1 MAQGPLAG
9 IRVIDLTQVLAGPT
23 ATMLLADLGAD
34 VIKVEPPGGGDLS
47 RLARYAKGGINST
60 VANANRGKRS
70 IQVDLSTEAGR
81 DLGVQLLANC
91 DVAVQNMR
99 PGVMDSL
106 GMGYEHAA
114 AANPEIIYCSMS
126 GYGPTGPYADRA
138 AYDPIIQAV
147 TGYVALQVNPEV
159 PIPDLVRNGLVDKAS
174 GWMAAL
180 AIVSALFARS
190 RGATG
195 QHIDLSML
203 DTAVQ
208 FLWPDGG
215 MADTLLDDDA
225 REGRRLSTLYRLT
238 PCADGHI
245 VYFVV
250 SNKQFHG
257 LYRALGRP
265 DWVDHPQWGRA
276 PTATSSPV
284 GHPRGPPRPLRGAR
298 SPARGVRQEGGGAGA
313 PDARELRPCGEVT
326 AVEDLHDDPQMAPN
340 ETLVDGTI
348 RPRAGSASPARRR
361 GSRSPSPS
369 SGPPFPGSTSTRMR
383 SWPSSGSTL
392 MPEDLRR
399 GSSPTGRAAD
409 RAPPEQRQTLVEWDH
424 PTAGRIRQ
432 PRPAPRFSVTQPEFR
447 PSVPRLNEHADEI
460 LAELG
465 FDADAVEDLRRAG
478 AVF

>member
-1 MAQGPLAG
+1 MTAQGPLAG

-34 VIKVEPPGGGDLS
+34 VIKVEPPGAGDLS
-47 RLARYAKGGINST
+47 RLARFAKGGINST
-60 VANANRGKRS
+60 FVNCNRGKRS
-70 IQVDLSTEAGR
+70 IQIDLSTDAGR
-81 DLGVQLLANC
+81 RLGLQLLDGC

-114 AANPEIIYCSMS
+114 AVNPGIVYCSMS

-138 AYDPIIQAV
+138 AFDPIIQAV
-147 TGYVALQVNPEV
+147 SGYVALQVNPEV
-159 PIPDLVRNGLVDKAS
+159 PIPDLVRNGVIDKAS

-180 AIVSALFARS
+180 AIVSALFARDRS
-190 RGATG
+190 AGG

-215 MADTLLDDDA
+215 MADTLLDEDA

-238 PCADGHI
+238 PCADGHL
-245 VYFVV
+245 VYFVI
-250 SNKQFHG
+250 SDKQFHG

-265 DWVDHPQWGRA
+265 EWVDHPQWGTHEGRRGLSEELGSLLEAEFAKWRVAELA
-276 PTATSSPV
+276 PRMHEHSV
-284 GHPRGPPRPLRGAR
+284 
-298 SPARGVRQEGGGAGA
+298 
-313 PDARELRPCGEVT
+313 PCGEVT
-326 AVEDLHDDPQMAPN
+326 AVEDLHDDPQ
-340 ETLVDGTI
+340 I
-348 RPRAGSASPARRR
+348 RHNG
-361 GSRSPSPS
+361 
-369 SGPPFPGSTSTRMR
+369 
-383 SWPSSGSTL
+383 
-392 MPEDLRR
+392 
-399 GSSPTGRAAD
+399 
-409 RAPPEQRQTLVEWDH
+409 TLVEWDH

-432 PRPAPRFSVTQPEFR
+432 PRSAPRFSATQPDFR
-447 PSVPRLNEHADEI
+447 PSAPRLNEHADEI

-465 FDADAVEDLRRAG
+465 LDAEEIEALRRAG

>member
-1 MAQGPLAG
+1 MTTGPLSG
-9 IRVIDLTQVLAGPT
+9 TRVIDLTQVLAGPT
-23 ATMLLADLGAD
+23 ATMLLADLGAE
-34 VIKVEPPGGGDLS
+34 VIKVEPPGVGDLS
-47 RLARYAKGGINST
+47 RMARYAKGGINST

-70 IQVDLSTEAGR
+70 IQIDLSTGAGR
-81 DLGVQLLANC
+81 DLGLRLLAGC

-99 PGVMDSL
+99 PGVLDSL

-114 AANPEIIYCSMS
+114 AVNPEIIYCSMS
-126 GYGPTGPYADRA
+126 GYGSSGPYAGRA

-147 TGYVALQVNPEV
+147 TGYVALQVNPEI

-180 AIVSALFARS
+180 AIVSALLARAQ
-190 RGATG
+190 GNGG

-225 REGRRLSTLYRLT
+225 GEGTRLSTLYRLT

-250 SNKQFHG
+250 SDKQFHG
-257 LYRALGRP
+257 LYRALGRD
-265 DWVDHPQWGRA
+265 DWIEHPQWGTHEGRRGRSEELGA
-276 PTATSSPV
+276 LLEEEFGRWRVADLV
-284 GHPRGPPRPLRGAR
+284 PRMHEN
-298 SPARGVRQEGGGAGA
+298 SV
-313 PDARELRPCGEVT
+313 PCGEVA
-326 AVEDLHDDPQMAPN
+326 AVEDLHADPQIRHN
-340 ETLVDGTI
+340 E
-348 RPRAGSASPARRR
+348 
-361 GSRSPSPS
+361 
-369 SGPPFPGSTSTRMR
+369 
-383 SWPSSGSTL
+383 
-392 MPEDLRR
+392 
-399 GSSPTGRAAD
+399 
-409 RAPPEQRQTLVEWDH
+409 TLVEWDH

-432 PRPAPRFSVTQPEFR
+432 ARLAPRFSTTQPQFR
-447 PSVPRLNEHADEI
+447 PSVPTLNEHADEI

-465 FDADAVEDLRRAG
+465 LGTGEIEDLRRAG

>member
-1 MAQGPLAG
+1 MATGPLSG

-34 VIKVEPPGGGDLS
+34 VIKIEPPGMGDLS

-60 VANANRGKRS
+60 VANCNRGKRS
-70 IQVDLSTEAGR
+70 IQIDLSTDGGR
-81 DLGVQLLANC
+81 DVGLRLLAGC

-99 PGVMDSL
+99 PGIMASL

-114 AANPEIIYCSMS
+114 AVNPEIIYCSMS
-126 GYGPTGPYADRA
+126 GYGQTGPYAGRA

-147 TGYVALQVNPEV
+147 TGYVSVQVNPEV
-159 PIPDLVRNGLVDKAS
+159 PIPDLVRNGVIDKAS

-180 AIVSALFARS
+180 AITSALFARS
-190 RGATG
+190 RGAGG

-215 MADTLLDDDA
+215 MADTLLDPEA
-225 REGRRLSTLYRLT
+225 SEGRRLSTLYRLT

-250 SNKQFHG
+250 SDKQFHG

-265 DWVDHPQWGRA
+265 DWIDHPQWGTHESRRGRSEELGA
-276 PTATSSPV
+276 LLEEEFAQWKV
-284 GHPRGPPRPLRGAR
+284 GDLVPRMHEN
-298 SPARGVRQEGGGAGA
+298 SV
-313 PDARELRPCGEVT
+313 PCGEVA
-326 AVEDLHDDPQMAPN
+326 AVEDLHEDPQIRHN
-340 ETLVDGTI
+340 E
-348 RPRAGSASPARRR
+348 
-361 GSRSPSPS
+361 
-369 SGPPFPGSTSTRMR
+369 
-383 SWPSSGSTL
+383 
-392 MPEDLRR
+392 
-399 GSSPTGRAAD
+399 
-409 RAPPEQRQTLVEWDH
+409 TLVEWDH

-432 PRPAPRFSVTQPEFR
+432 SRLAPRFSATQPEFR
-447 PSVPRLNEHADEI
+447 PSVPGLNEHADEI

-465 FDADAVEDLRRAG
+465 LDTDEIEDLRRGG

>member
-1 MAQGPLAG
+1 MATGPLAG

-23 ATMLLADLGAD
+23 AAMLLADLGAD
-34 VIKVEPPGGGDLS
+34 VIKVEPPGTGDLS

-70 IQVDLSTEAGR
+70 IQIDLSTEAGR
-81 DLGVQLLANC
+81 GLGLKLLAGC

-106 GMGYEHAA
+106 GMGYSDAA
-114 AANPEIIYCSMS
+114 AVNPEIVYCSMS

-159 PIPDLVRNGLVDKAS
+159 PFPDLVRNGVVDKAS
-174 GWMAAL
+174 GWMGAL
-180 AIVSALFARS
+180 AITSALFARAQ
-190 RGATG
+190 GHGG

-203 DTAVQ
+203 DAAVQ

-250 SNKQFHG
+250 SDKQFHG
-257 LYRALGRP
+257 LYRALERP
-265 DWVDHPQWGRA
+265 DWIDHPQWGTHAGRRGLSEELGA
-276 PTATSSPV
+276 LLEEEFAKWRVAELT
-284 GHPRGPPRPLRGAR
+284 PRMHEN
-298 SPARGVRQEGGGAGA
+298 SV
-313 PDARELRPCGEVT
+313 PCGEV
-326 AVEDLHDDPQMAPN
+326 ASVEELHHDPQIRHN
-340 ETLVDGTI
+340 ETLID
-348 RPRAGSASPARRR
+348 
-361 GSRSPSPS
+361 
-369 SGPPFPGSTSTRMR
+369 
-383 SWPSSGSTL
+383 
-392 MPEDLRR
+392 
-399 GSSPTGRAAD
+399 
-409 RAPPEQRQTLVEWDH
+409 WDH

-432 PRPAPRFSVTQPEFR
+432 PRLAPRFSTTQPEFR
-447 PSVPRLNEHADEI
+447 TSAPRLNEHATEI

-465 FDADAVEDLRRAG
+465 LDAEAIEELRREG

>member
-1 MAQGPLAG
+1 MATGPLSD

-34 VIKVEPPGGGDLS
+34 VIKVEPPGVGDLS
-47 RLARYAKGGINST
+47 RLAQFEKGGINST
-60 VANANRGKRS
+60 AANNNRGKRS
-70 IQVDLSTEAGR
+70 IQIDLSTEAGR
-81 DLGVQLLANC
+81 ELGLRMLAGC

-99 PGVMDSL
+99 PGVMDDL
-106 GMGYEHAA
+106 GLGYEQAA
-114 AANPEIIYCSMS
+114 AVNPEIVYCSMS
-126 GYGPTGPYADRA
+126 GYGPTGPYAGRP

-147 TGYVALQVNPEV
+147 SGYVALQVNPEV

-174 GWMAAL
+174 GWTAAL

-190 RGATG
+190 QGVGG

-225 REGRRLSTLYRLT
+225 REGRRISTLYRLT

-250 SNKQFHG
+250 SDKQFHG
-257 LYRALGRP
+257 LYRTLGRD
-265 DWVDHPQWGRA
+265 DWVDHPQWGTHQGRRGHSEELGALLEEEFAKWKVAELA
-276 PTATSSPV
+276 PRMHENSV
-284 GHPRGPPRPLRGAR
+284 
-298 SPARGVRQEGGGAGA
+298 
-313 PDARELRPCGEVT
+313 PCGEVT
-326 AVEDLHDDPQMAPN
+326 AVEDLHNDPQ
-340 ETLVDGTI
+340 I
-348 RPRAGSASPARRR
+348 RHNG
-361 GSRSPSPS
+361 
-369 SGPPFPGSTSTRMR
+369 
-383 SWPSSGSTL
+383 
-392 MPEDLRR
+392 
-399 GSSPTGRAAD
+399 
-409 RAPPEQRQTLVEWDH
+409 TLVEWDH

-432 PRPAPRFSVTQPEFR
+432 PRLAPRFSATQPEFR
-447 PSVPRLNEHADEI
+447 ASVPRLNEHASEI

-465 FDADAVEDLRRAG
+465 LDTDEIEELRKAG

>member
-1 MAQGPLAG
+1 MAAKGPLAG

-81 DLGVQLLANC
+81 GLGLQLLANC

-106 GMGYEHAA
+106 GMGYSHAA
-114 AANPEIIYCSMS
+114 AVNPEIIYCSMS
-126 GYGPTGPYADRA
+126 GYGPTGPYANRA

-147 TGYVALQVNPEV
+147 AGYVALQVNPEV

-190 RGATG
+190 RSARG

-250 SNKQFHG
+250 SDKQFHG

-265 DWVDHPQWGRA
+265 DWVDHPQWGTHEGRRGRSEELGALLEEEFAKWKVAELA
-276 PTATSSPV
+276 PRMHENSV
-284 GHPRGPPRPLRGAR
+284 
-298 SPARGVRQEGGGAGA
+298 
-313 PDARELRPCGEVT
+313 PCGEVT
-326 AVEDLHDDPQMAPN
+326 AVEDLHDDPQIRHN
-340 ETLVDGTI
+340 E
-348 RPRAGSASPARRR
+348 
-361 GSRSPSPS
+361 
-369 SGPPFPGSTSTRMR
+369 
-383 SWPSSGSTL
+383 
-392 MPEDLRR
+392 
-399 GSSPTGRAAD
+399 
-409 RAPPEQRQTLVEWDH
+409 TLVEWDH

-465 FDADAVEDLRRAG
+465 LDAGAVEDLRRAG

>member
-1 MAQGPLAG
+1 MATGPLAG

-23 ATMLLADLGAD
+23 AAMLLADLGAD
-34 VIKVEPPGGGDLS
+34 VIKVEPPGTGDLS
-47 RLARYAKGGINST
+47 RLARFAKGGINST

-70 IQVDLSTEAGR
+70 IQIDLSTEAGR
-81 DLGVQLLANC
+81 GLGLKLLAGC

-106 GMGYEHAA
+106 GMGYSDAA
-114 AANPEIIYCSMS
+114 AVNPEVVYCSMS

-159 PIPDLVRNGLVDKAS
+159 PFPDLVRNGVVDKAS
-174 GWMAAL
+174 GWMGAL
-180 AIVSALFARS
+180 AITSALFARAQ
-190 RGATG
+190 GHGG

-203 DTAVQ
+203 DAAVQ

-250 SNKQFHG
+250 SDKQFHG
-257 LYRALGRP
+257 LYRALERP
-265 DWVDHPQWGRA
+265 DWIDHPQWGTHAGRRGLSEELGA
-276 PTATSSPV
+276 LLEEEFAKWRVAELT
-284 GHPRGPPRPLRGAR
+284 PRMHEN
-298 SPARGVRQEGGGAGA
+298 SV
-313 PDARELRPCGEVT
+313 PCGEV
-326 AVEDLHDDPQMAPN
+326 ASVEELHHDPQIRHN
-340 ETLVDGTI
+340 ETLID
-348 RPRAGSASPARRR
+348 
-361 GSRSPSPS
+361 
-369 SGPPFPGSTSTRMR
+369 
-383 SWPSSGSTL
+383 
-392 MPEDLRR
+392 
-399 GSSPTGRAAD
+399 
-409 RAPPEQRQTLVEWDH
+409 WDH

-432 PRPAPRFSVTQPEFR
+432 PRLAPRFSTTQPEFR
-447 PSVPRLNEHADEI
+447 TSAPRLNEHATEI

-465 FDADAVEDLRRAG
+465 LDAEAIEELRREG

>member
-1 MAQGPLAG
+1 MATGPLSG

-34 VIKVEPPGGGDLS
+34 VIKVEPPGVGDLS

-70 IQVDLSTEAGR
+70 IQIDLSTEAGR
-81 DLGVQLLANC
+81 GLGLQLLAGC

-99 PGVMDSL
+99 PGVMDGL
-106 GMGYEHAA
+106 QMGYEHACA
-114 AANPEIIYCSMS
+114 VNPEIIYCSMS
-126 GYGPTGPYADRA
+126 GYGQTGPYANRA

-159 PIPDLVRNGLVDKAS
+159 PIPDLVRNGIIDKAS

-180 AIVSALFARS
+180 AIVTALFARAGGS
-190 RGATG
+190 GG

-203 DTAVQ
+203 DAAVQ

-215 MADTLLDDDA
+215 MADTLLDPGVG
-225 REGRRLSTLYRLT
+225 EGRHLSTLYRLT

-250 SNKQFHG
+250 SDKQFHG

-265 DWVDHPQWGRA
+265 EWIDHPQWGTHEGRRGLSEELGALLEEEFAKWKVADLA
-276 PTATSSPV
+276 PRMHDNSV
-284 GHPRGPPRPLRGAR
+284 
-298 SPARGVRQEGGGAGA
+298 
-313 PDARELRPCGEVT
+313 PCGEVT
-326 AVEDLHDDPQMAPN
+326 AVEDLHDDPQVRHN
-340 ETLVDGTI
+340 ETLV
-348 RPRAGSASPARRR
+348 
-361 GSRSPSPS
+361 
-369 SGPPFPGSTSTRMR
+369 
-383 SWPSSGSTL
+383 
-392 MPEDLRR
+392 
-399 GSSPTGRAAD
+399 
-409 RAPPEQRQTLVEWDH
+409 EWEH
-424 PTAGRIRQ
+424 PTAGRMRQ
-432 PRPAPRFSVTQPEFR
+432 ARLAPKFSATPPEFR
-447 PSVPRLNEHADEI
+447 PSTPTLNEHADEV

-465 FDADAVEDLRRAG
+465 FDAEAISELRREG

>member
-1 MAQGPLAG
+1 MTGQGPLAG

-34 VIKVEPPGGGDLS
+34 VIKVEPPGAGDLS
-47 RLARYAKGGINST
+47 RLARFAKGGINST
-60 VANANRGKRS
+60 FVNCNRGKRS
-70 IQVDLSTEAGR
+70 IQIDLSTDAGR
-81 DLGVQLLANC
+81 RLGLQLLDGC

-114 AANPEIIYCSMS
+114 AVSPGIVYCSMS

-147 TGYVALQVNPEV
+147 SGYVALQVNPEV
-159 PIPDLVRNGLVDKAS
+159 PIPDLVRNGVVDKAS

-190 RGATG
+190 QGTGG

-215 MADTLLDDDA
+215 MADTLLDEDA
-225 REGRRLSTLYRLT
+225 RDGRRLSTLYRLT
-238 PCADGHI
+238 PCADGHL

-250 SNKQFHG
+250 SDKQFHG

-265 DWVDHPQWGRA
+265 EWVEHPQWGTHEGRRGLSEELGALLEEEFAKWKVADIA
-276 PTATSSPV
+276 PRMHENSV
-284 GHPRGPPRPLRGAR
+284 
-298 SPARGVRQEGGGAGA
+298 
-313 PDARELRPCGEVT
+313 PCGEVT
-326 AVEDLHDDPQMAPN
+326 AVEDLHNDPQIRHN
-340 ETLVDGTI
+340 ET
-348 RPRAGSASPARRR
+348 
-361 GSRSPSPS
+361 
-369 SGPPFPGSTSTRMR
+369 F
-383 SWPSSGSTL
+383 
-392 MPEDLRR
+392 
-399 GSSPTGRAAD
+399 
-409 RAPPEQRQTLVEWDH
+409 VEWNH
-424 PTAGRIRQ
+424 PTAGLIRQ
-432 PRPAPRFSVTQPEFR
+432 PRPAPRFSATQTAFR
-447 PSVPRLNEHADEI
+447 PSAPRLNEHADEI
-460 LAELG
+460 LTELG
-465 FDADAVEDLRRAG
+465 LDADSIADLHRAG

>member
-1 MAQGPLAG
+1 MANGPLAG

-34 VIKVEPPGGGDLS
+34 VIKVEPPGGGDLM
-47 RLARYAKGGINST
+47 RLARFAKGGINSS

-70 IQVDLSTEAGR
+70 IQIDLSTEAGR
-81 DLGVQLLANC
+81 GLGLRLLAGC

-106 GMGYEHAA
+106 QMGYEDAA

-126 GYGPTGPYADRA
+126 GYGQTGPYSGRA

-147 TGYVALQVNPEV
+147 SGYVALQVNPEI
-159 PIPDLVRNGLVDKAS
+159 PIPDLVRNGLIDKAS
-174 GWMAAL
+174 GWTAAL

-190 RGATG
+190 QGAGG

-225 REGRRLSTLYRLT
+225 REGQRLSTLYRLT

-250 SNKQFHG
+250 SDRQFHG
-257 LYRALGRP
+257 LYRALERD
-265 DWVDHPQWGRA
+265 DWVEHPQWGTHEGRRGLSEELGALLEEEFAKWRVAELA
-276 PTATSSPV
+276 PRMHEYSV
-284 GHPRGPPRPLRGAR
+284 
-298 SPARGVRQEGGGAGA
+298 
-313 PDARELRPCGEVT
+313 PCGEVT
-326 AVEDLHDDPQMAPN
+326 AVEDLHDDPQ
-340 ETLVDGTI
+340 I
-348 RPRAGSASPARRR
+348 RHNG
-361 GSRSPSPS
+361 
-369 SGPPFPGSTSTRMR
+369 
-383 SWPSSGSTL
+383 
-392 MPEDLRR
+392 
-399 GSSPTGRAAD
+399 
-409 RAPPEQRQTLVEWDH
+409 TLVEWDH

-432 PRPAPRFSVTQPEFR
+432 ARLAPRFSATQPEFR
-447 PSVPRLNEHADEI
+447 PSIPRLNEHAGEI

-465 FDADAVEDLRRAG
+465 LDTDEIEELRKAG